1 MQESP
6 FKNFVRQ
13 TYQSSSPLPYII
25 TVAIGLFLLS
35 HIVEI
40 FNLSTGHL
48 IQTELSIV
56 PEVRNWI
63 YQPWSL
69 LSYPFVY
76 SKLFPLVFD
85 CLWLFWIGNMFLNIL
100 HKKYFF
106 HIFFGALIYSGIA
119 FLLLN
124 NIQLLAQTSTP
135 LTSMTNGIG
144 SLLGA
149 MIILS
154 PKTEIRLLIIGNLT
168 IKTIAFV
175 YLGIELFSL
184 LYSSQYT
191 AAIVFVIS
199 VAFGVLF
206 IKSFQKGNDWS
217 MLFEKKDK
225 RHLKVVHKQDRKID
239 TKIEAPNQETVDQ
252 LLDKISA
259 SGYESL
265 SKSEK
270 EILFKASKQN

>member
-40 FNLSTGHL
+40 FNLSTGLL
-48 IQTELSIV
+48 IQTQLSIV
-56 PEVRNWI
+56 PEVRSWI
-63 YQPWSL
+63 SQPWSL

-144 SLLGA
+144 ALLGA

-225 RHLKVVHKQDRKID
+225 RHLKVVHRQDKKVD